1 MRIAIVGTGG
11 VGAGYGAA
19 LAKAGADVTFIA
31 RGAHLAAMK
40 RDGLKVQSQRGDI
53 HLVPT
58 QATDN
63 PAEIGKVDFVLFCV
77 KLWDVES
84 AGETIKPL
92 IGPDTA
98 VIPLQ
103 NGVDAADRLIPILGE
118 NAVMGGVAQISA
130 NIIASG
136 VIQQVGTFM
145 RMVFGELD
153 GRSSPRGEAFLALCL
168 KAGFDAKLS
177 DAILTELWMKFIL
190 LAANASAVALARQP
204 IGALRDDPDIRP
216 VLLSAYR
223 EVMDV
228 GRAYGVALP
237 DNAVET
243 TSAIPT
249 ACPRIKSHRWRSTSS
264 AATGWSCPARRQG
277 GRARQEA
284 RRADADAQPD
294 VCDAEA
300 LRYGQACG
308 LTVARRHV
316 LYIAGQVGSVATTL
330 RRAAMRDITENI
342 CRLSRTPRS
351 GNCGRA
357 GSRSDLAC
365 TICARRQ
372 RA

>member
-40 RDGLKVQSQRGDI
+40 RDGLKVQSPRGDI

-84 AGETIKPL
+84 AGMSIKPL

-103 NGVDAADRLIPILGE
+103 NGVDAAERLIPILGA
-118 NAVMGGVAQISA
+118 NVVMGGVAQISA
-130 NIIASG
+130 KIIEPG
-136 VIQQVGTFM
+136 VIQQVGNFM

-153 GRSSPRGEAFLALCL
+153 GRSSPRGQKFMALCL
-168 KAGFDAKLS
+168 KAGFEAKLS
-177 DAILTELWMKFIL
+177 DEILTELWMKFIL

-204 IGALRDDPDIRP
+204 IGVLRDPDIRP
-216 VLLSAYR
+216 VMLSAYR
-223 EVMDV
+223 EVMEV
-228 GRAYGVALP
+228 GRAYGVTLP

-243 TSAIPT
+243 
-249 ACPRIKSHRWRSTSS
+249 
-264 AATGWSCPARRQG
+264 
-277 GRARQEA
+277 
-284 RRADADAQPD
+284 
-294 VCDAEA
+294 
-300 LRYGQACG
+300 
-308 LTVARRHV
+308 
-316 LYIAGQVGSVATTL
+316 IAGYSDSLPAHQKPSMAL
-330 RRAAMRDITENI
+330 D
-342 CRLSRTPRS
+342 PRS
-351 GNCGRA
+351 
-357 GSRSDLAC
+357 
-365 TICARRQ
+365 RQ
-372 RA
+372 PA